1 MYIICIH
8 LKFISDENVTLIW
21 LNGVGSWVPACSA
34 STCSVLPSWYCSEA
48 AVQNHIF
55 LLSFQRAVTARY
67 SLAKRVFYARYQ
79 KLEPEIKLV
88 GFLVLCDFC
97 RKNWLSYIWCNI
109 APRDC
114 TSSLLSTLQQFP
126 RPVRP
131 STIYILIVSC
141 HCRQTVA
148 TRNCSTSRLQQ
159 FIQLSLQ
166 YQIRLHFITHIACNE
181 MGLKTEWRFLA
192 TIFFVSWRSDVWTFG
207 LEKYNRF
214 I

>member
-79 KLEPEIKLV
+79 KLEPEIKQV
-88 GFLVLCDFC
+88 GFLVICDFC

-131 STIYILIVSC
+131 STLYILIVSC

-148 TRNCSTSRLQQ
+148 TLQH
-159 FIQLSLQ
+159 LQ
-166 YQIRLHFITHIACNE
+166 IAAVYSIVFAVSDQITLHYTYC
-181 MGLKTEWRFLA
+181 MQW
-192 TIFFVSWRSDVWTFG
+192 DG
-207 LEKYNRF
+207 LEDRMTFFGNDFFCVLAVRRLN
-214 I
+214 IWAWEIQ